1 MTANR
6 GKVRWADQWREV
18 IMAIPLLHTKIYILK
33 RRRELVARPRPSKC
47 LSRGTPDK
55 LVYETHVH
63 VRS

>member
-1 MTANR
+1 
-6 GKVRWADQWREV
+6 
-18 IMAIPLLHTKIYILK
+18 MAIPLLHTKIYILK
-33 RRRELVARPRPSKC
+33 RRRELVARPRPSKR